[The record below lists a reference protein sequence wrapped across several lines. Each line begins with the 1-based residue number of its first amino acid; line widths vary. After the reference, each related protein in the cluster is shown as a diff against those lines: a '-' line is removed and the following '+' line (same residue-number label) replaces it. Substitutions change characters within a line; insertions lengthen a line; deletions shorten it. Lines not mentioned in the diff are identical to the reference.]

1 MVGEELLGV
10 CATAIEA
17 HLGDAG
23 IVRMHTGDPGA
34 SGNDNVLAEG
44 DGYLHLTGVAFS
56 ASGAEV
62 SNDDIETLGA
72 RTGGGDV
79 QLTHYSILTGTT
91 VHIARPL
98 NGAPIAYNVGA
109 AAPSFAVGSLT
120 ITAAEQVS

>member
-17 HLGDAG
+17 HIGDVG

-56 ASGAEV
+56 ASNAEV
-62 SNDDIETLGA
+62 SNDNIETLGA
-72 RTGGGDV
+72 RTGGVNV
-79 QLTHYSILTGTT
+79 QLTHFSVLTGTT
-91 VHIARPL
+91 VHIAKPL
-98 NGAPIAYNVGA
+98 NGAPVAYNVGA
-109 AAPSFAVGSLT
+109 APPSFAENSLV
-120 ITAAEQVS
+120 IGVAEQTA